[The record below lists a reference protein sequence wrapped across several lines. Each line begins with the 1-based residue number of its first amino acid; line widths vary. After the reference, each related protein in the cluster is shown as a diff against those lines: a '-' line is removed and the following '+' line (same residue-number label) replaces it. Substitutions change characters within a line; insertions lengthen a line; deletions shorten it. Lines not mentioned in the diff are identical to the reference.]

1 MIGVRSRIGVAVGVV
16 LVMVFSAVAGVARA
30 PGIPPVVV
38 ANADSGLT
46 EGTAGLPGAPIH
58 FTSTGSSFG
67 ATLTWFFGDNT
78 PSVEAPEADHA
89 FATDGIYDVTLV
101 GQALSGTMALDTVRV
116 YVASP
121 AYGTGGLVAVITA
134 TPSGPVDEDRVVLF
148 DCRDSWPPGYND
160 ALLTCA
166 WDFGDHGTASGLT
179 VTHAYGFAGTYTVR
193 LVVRDAAGN
202 GHTATTAVTVTNL
215 APQPPAAPAPAFGI
229 TPASPAEDETVFFD
243 ASGWTDTATDDSAL
257 EFDWDFGDG
266 TGGASEQAIHAYS
279 AAGTYTVGLTVRD
292 DNGATATAS
301 RSLTVSNPAPTANAG
316 SAIAV
321 PEAQTLLY
329 AGTGTDT
336 ASDAGSLA
344 YSWTG
349 GTALKI
355 GR

>member
-46 EGTAGLPGAPIH
+46 EGTAVLPGTPIH

-67 ATLTWFFGDNT
+67 TTLTWFFGDNT
-78 PSVEAPEADHA
+78 LSVEAPEADHA
-89 FATDGIYDVTLV
+89 FATDGIYDVTLA
-101 GQALSGTMALDTVRV
+101 GQSLSGTMAVDTVRV

-121 AYGTGGLVAVITA
+121 AYGTGGLVAIITA
-134 TPSGPVDEDRVVLF
+134 TPSGPVDEDRVILF
-148 DCRDSWPPGYND
+148 DCRDSWPAGYSD
-160 ALLTCA
+160 ALLSCA
-166 WDFGDHGTASGLT
+166 WDFGDHAAASGLT
-179 VTHAYGFAGTYTVR
+179 AMHAYGYAGTYTVR
-193 LVVRDAAGN
+193 LVVRDATGN
-202 GHTATTAVTVTNL
+202 GHTATTAVTVTNA
-215 APQPPAAPAPAFGI
+215 APLPPA
-229 TPASPAEDETVFFD
+229 TPAEDETVLFD
-243 ASGWTDTATDDSAL
+243 ASGWTDTATDDTAL

-292 DNGATATAS
+292 DNGATATGS
-301 RSLTVSNPAPTANAG
+301 RTITITNPAPTANAG
-316 SAIAV
+316 STISV
-321 PEAQTLLY
+321 SEAQTLLY
-329 AGTGTDT
+329 AGTGADT

-349 GTALKI
+349 GTAPTMGP
-355 GR
+355 GRQ

>member
-1 MIGVRSRIGVAVGVV
+1 MFGVRRFGVAVGIVV
-16 LVMVFSAVAGVARA
+16 VMVFSAA
-30 PGIPPVVV
+30 PGLVRATGVPPVVV
-38 ANADSGLT
+38 ADADSGTT
-46 EGTAGLPGAPIH
+46 EWTAVLPGTPIH
-58 FTSTGSSFG
+58 FRSDGSSFG
-67 ATLTWFFGDNT
+67 TTLTWYFGDNT
-78 PSVEAPEADHA
+78 PSVDGAVADHA

-101 GQALSGTMALDTVRV
+101 GQSLSGTMALDTVRV

-121 AYGTGGLVAVITA
+121 AYGTGGNVAVITA
-134 TPSGPVDEDRVVLF
+134 TPSGPVEEDRVVIF
-148 DCRDSWPPGYND
+148 DCRDSWPAGYSD

-166 WDFGDHGTASGLT
+166 WDFGDHATASGLT
-179 VTHAYGFAGTYTVR
+179 VNHAYGFAGTYTVR

-202 GHTATTAVTVTNL
+202 GHTATTAVTVTNQ

-229 TPASPAEDETVFFD
+229 TPAAPAEDETVFFD
-243 ASGWTDTATDDSAL
+243 ASASPDTATDDTAL

-292 DNGATATAS
+292 DHGATATAS